1 MTTKIHS
8 AFLYTGS
15 SKFSTDIYILIS
27 IWSSFQPSTPLHSH
41 SLHRHISY
49 SINRDKKVGKGC
61 SYFPNWFCARPILI
75 PGSMMATWSQD
86 KLALFLNNN
95 KNGLYLRP
103 LPLDTQRSSHYDFFL
118 FCMICS
124 SKSTLVCQLI
134 YSQFD
139 PASRRRH
146 VRRRPLLRRL
156 WEASVR
162 LQRLFNCGGD
172 NTVMLSCND
181 NVDTLMTFLLD

>member
-1 MTTKIHS
+1 M
-8 AFLYTGS
+8 
-15 SKFSTDIYILIS
+15 DYI
-27 IWSSFQPSTPLHSH
+27 F
-41 SLHRHISY
+41 
-49 SINRDKKVGKGC
+49 
-61 SYFPNWFCARPILI
+61 
-75 PGSMMATWSQD
+75 
-86 KLALFLNNN
+86 
-95 KNGLYLRP
+95 GLYHQTHSGRVIMI
-103 LPLDTQRSSHYDFFL
+103 FFL

-172 NTVMLSCND
+172 TTVMLSCND
-181 NVDTLMTFLLD
+181 NVDTLMTFLLDQFFIPGIYIFFSEKFYGTVHKSQTHTLSLLGPFGTQ